1 MRVLLFNLYFHPD
14 PTGTGLVIGDL
25 AAGLVKLGHEVTV
38 VTTVPHYGLDS
49 APSHYKGRL
58 IYEEH
63 WQGVRVLRTAVHV
76 PRRKTILS
84 RILNYLSYSFL
95 SIPAGLRGPR
105 PDVILGVLP
114 PITTGPSVW
123 LVSLLRRTPL
133 VLNIQDVYPDTIFKK
148 RLAAKLNRAIERF
161 IFRRATRLTALS
173 PSQRDSIIARG
184 AAPDRVD
191 VIPMW
196 TDLEGIT
203 PAPKLNAFRDEHAAG
218 AQLLALYAG
227 NIGMLS
233 GVKILLDAA
242 ALLTSD
248 PRIRILIVGRG
259 NGLPALLAHASKLNL
274 PNVTFLP
281 TQPRERLSEMLA
293 AADVGLVTLDPRLS
307 ETSVPSKTF
316 TIMAAARPVLAAISP
331 HNEIARIVT
340 QANCGATVPPDNP
353 QSLADQLCQ
362 WANDPSQLRTMGAAG
377 RTWAEQHHAKDH
389 AIASH
394 AATLLR
400 AIHRIIGPKQKM

>member
-1 MRVLLFNLYFHPD
+1 MRVLMFNLYFHPD

-25 AAGLVKLGHEVTV
+25 AAGLVKLGHDVTV

-49 APSHYKGRL
+49 APTEYRRRL

-63 WQGVRVLRTAVHV
+63 WQGVKILRTAVHV

-84 RILNYLSYSFL
+84 RLLNYLSYSLL
-95 SIPAGLRGPR
+95 SIPAGLKGPR

-148 RLAAKLNRAIERF
+148 RLAAKLNRALERF

-173 PSQRDSIIARG
+173 TSQRDSIIFRG
-184 AAPDRVD
+184 AHPDRVD

-203 PAPKLNAFRDEHAAG
+203 PSSNLNPFRAEHAAG
-218 AQLLALYAG
+218 ASLLALYAG

-233 GVKILLDAA
+233 GVNILLDAA
-242 ALLTSD
+242 KLLEHD

-259 NGLPALLAHASKLNL
+259 NGLPALLARAALLNL
-274 PNVTFLP
+274 P
-281 TQPRERLSEMLA
+281 
-293 AADVGLVTLDPRLS
+293 
-307 ETSVPSKTF
+307 
-316 TIMAAARPVLAAISP
+316 
-331 HNEIARIVT
+331 
-340 QANCGATVPPDNP
+340 
-353 QSLADQLCQ
+353 
-362 WANDPSQLRTMGAAG
+362 
-377 RTWAEQHHAKDH
+377 
-389 AIASH
+389 
-394 AATLLR
+394 
-400 AIHRIIGPKQKM
+400 